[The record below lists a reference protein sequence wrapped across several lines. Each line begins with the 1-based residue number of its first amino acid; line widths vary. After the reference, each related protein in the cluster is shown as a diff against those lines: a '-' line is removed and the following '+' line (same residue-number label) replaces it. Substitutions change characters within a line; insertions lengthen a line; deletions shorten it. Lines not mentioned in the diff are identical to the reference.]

1 MADIP
6 AEVQAE
12 CHRDRIRV
20 RVEQLCQRPGVK
32 RCAGDCELRD
42 GIQPAKLRRLLLG
55 KSSGVG
61 RVRQH
66 GVDEK
71 SGEIGKSHRFLP
83 CQHKSEYL
91 ADLRGIHPEHGGKGR
106 SVQRLP
112 GNSELYE
119 LIHLLQAGV
128 VGRLCQR
135 GGKKVR
141 KRHCLRAAHQIKP
154 RDILRGHPRHA
165 RHGFRVQ
172 RLPGNGKIHKLLRLG
187 ELRLLLGG
195 GVGLQQ
201 REKVGKRHRHGGRLL
216 LERGIGGKVEA
227 VQLGNAFRVHS
238 QRLRHLVGGQ
248 PLPGHGKLHQR
259 VHRLRLR
266 LGGIVKI

>member
-1 MADIP
+1 MVIP
-6 AEVQAE
+6 VT
-12 CHRDRIRV
+12 
-20 RVEQLCQRPGVK
+20 P
-32 RCAGDCELRD
+32 
-42 GIQPAKLRRLLLG
+42 
-55 KSSGVG
+55 
-61 RVRQH
+61 
-66 GVDEK
+66 
-71 SGEIGKSHRFLP
+71 
-83 CQHKSEYL
+83 
-91 ADLRGIHPEHGGKGR
+91 
-106 SVQRLP
+106 
-112 GNSELYE
+112 
-119 LIHLLQAGV
+119 
-128 VGRLCQR
+128 
-135 GGKKVR
+135 
-141 KRHCLRAAHQIKP
+141 
-154 RDILRGHPRHA
+154 